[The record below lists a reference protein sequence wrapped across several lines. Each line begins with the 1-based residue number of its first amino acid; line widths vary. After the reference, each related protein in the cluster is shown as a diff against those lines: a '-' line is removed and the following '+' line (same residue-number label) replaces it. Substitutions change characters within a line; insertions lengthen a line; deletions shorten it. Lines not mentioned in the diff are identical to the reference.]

1 MNLVPIEH
9 GGQRVLTTQQLAEFY
24 GEPPVKLQQNF
35 SNNRQRYAE
44 GEHFFRIEHGQEG
57 YSKFSSSPYA
67 TQPIYLW
74 TEKGALYHAKSLN
87 TDRAWET
94 YDQLVDTY
102 FRVRQAQSIEDL
114 IIMQA
119 QSMKQLKAEVAAQG
133 EQIQT
138 IKETLI
144 EVDEDWRRDINL
156 KLNRIAYKRG
166 GGQEYSNIKTQSYDI
181 LEDRAHCDLATRLRN
196 LRARLELRGETQ
208 TEINNVN
215 YLDVIEADPRIKEI
229 YTTIVKE
236 LAIKYLA

>member
-35 SNNRQRYAE
+35 SNNRQRYVE

-119 QSMKQLKAEVAAQG
+119 QAMKQLRGQVEEVATATKTLTHRVENLDLIDIKGTPRQRLNAMVRKYAHQNKILFKQG
-133 EQIQT
+133 
-138 IKETLI
+138 
-144 EVDEDWRRDINL
+144 WRDFVSAYNTAYNTNL
-156 KLNRIAYKRG
+156 
-166 GGQEYSNIKTQSYDI
+166 
-181 LEDRAHCDLATRLRN
+181 N
-196 LRARLELRGETQ
+196 LRKTLREAALSRELTIPEFLEMVGEV
-208 TEINNVN
+208 EDAIRV
-215 YLDVIEADPRIKEI
+215 ADK
-229 YTTIVKE
+229 
-236 LAIKYLA
+236 LLNS

>member
-87 TDRAWET
+87 TGCDYGIYAG
-94 YDQLVDTY
+94 L
-102 FRVRQAQSIEDL
+102 RVRISHKKEYATIRAKEKPEN
-114 IIMQA
+114 I
-119 QSMKQLKAEVAAQG
+119 VCG
-133 EQIQT
+133 EW
-138 IKETLI
+138 
-144 EVDEDWRRDINL
+144 VGN
-156 KLNRIAYKRG
+156 
-166 GGQEYSNIKTQSYDI
+166 
-181 LEDRAHCDLATRLRN
+181 
-196 LRARLELRGETQ
+196 
-208 TEINNVN
+208 
-215 YLDVIEADPRIKEI
+215 
-229 YTTIVKE
+229 
-236 LAIKYLA
+236 